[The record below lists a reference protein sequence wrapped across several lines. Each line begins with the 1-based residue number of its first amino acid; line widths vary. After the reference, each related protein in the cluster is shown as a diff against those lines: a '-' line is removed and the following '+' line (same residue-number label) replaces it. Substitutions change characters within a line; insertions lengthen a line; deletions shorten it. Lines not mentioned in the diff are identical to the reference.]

1 MVKVL
6 VDVISIGLD
15 LAISSIAYM
24 VITNFKNTEQGQ
36 WVLER
41 NLEITYTIEDDS
53 ANMGLRMKLYVSM
66 TNDEE
71 AAEYTLRFK

>member
-1 MVKVL
+1 MKVL

-66 TNDEE
+66 ANDEE
-71 AAEYTLRFK
+71 AAEYTLKFK

>member
-1 MVKVL
+1 MKVL

-71 AAEYTLRFK
+71 AAEYTLKFK

>member
-53 ANMGLRMKLYVSM
+53 ANMGLRMNLYVSM
-66 TNDEE
+66 ANDEE
-71 AAEYTLRFK
+71 AAEYTLKFK

>member
-1 MVKVL
+1 MKVL

-53 ANMGLRMKLYVSM
+53 ANMGLRMNLYVSM
-66 TNDEE
+66 ANDEE
-71 AAEYTLRFK
+71 AAEYTLKFK

>member
-66 TNDEE
+66 ANDEE
-71 AAEYTLRFK
+71 AAEYTLKFK